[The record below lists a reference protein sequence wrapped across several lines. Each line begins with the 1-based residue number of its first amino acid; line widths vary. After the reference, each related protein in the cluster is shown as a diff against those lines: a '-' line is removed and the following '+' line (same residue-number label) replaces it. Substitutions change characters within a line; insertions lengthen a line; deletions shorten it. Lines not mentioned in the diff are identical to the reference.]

1 MNSNPKESINC
12 AWLFPR
18 QEKPNEIKIE
28 FSSFKFPPQL
38 RRERNMKEGLA
49 SPAHL
54 CCHTEMRNK
63 MVTKTLPTFYPNCN
77 Q

>member
-38 RRERNMKEGLA
+38 RRERNMKETGEPCPPLL
-49 SPAHL
+49 PH
-54 CCHTEMRNK
+54 RNEK
-63 MVTKTLPTFYPNCN
+63 
-77 Q
+77 